1 MKITWLTVGIL
12 AVAGTMAAPV
22 RSEAAVRFGIVLAGH
37 GDYRPG
43 AYRAGYDRG
52 SNDGVREGNHDGRQ
66 GESFSFW
73 DEGRYRRAGYHSRY
87 GSRSAFQAG
96 YRRGFE
102 AGYRRAYYACFRD
115 GGRHSGGNAYGYGD
129 DRAYKNGND
138 GRNDDY
144 QNDYQND
151 YQDDRQYDRR

>member
-1 MKITWLTVGIL
+1 MKITWLTAGIL
-12 AVAGTMAAPV
+12 AAAGTMAAPV
-22 RSEAAVRFGIVLAGH
+22 RSEAAVRFGIVLVGH

-52 SNDGVREGNHDGRQ
+52 NNDGVREGNHDGRR

-73 DEGRYRRAGYHSRY
+73 DEKQYRRAGYESRY

-96 YRRGFE
+96 YRR
-102 AGYRRAYYACFRD
+102 AYYACFRD
-115 GGRHSGGNAYGYGD
+115 GGHHSGGYAYGYGD

-138 GRNDDY
+138 DRYGRNDDY

-151 YQDDRQYDRR
+151 YPDDRQYDRR

>member
-1 MKITWLTVGIL
+1 MKITWLTAGIL

-22 RSEAAVRFGIVLAGH
+22 RSEAAVRFGIVLVGH
-37 GDYRPG
+37 GDSRPS

-52 SNDGVREGNHDGRQ
+52 YNDGLRAGNHDGRR

-73 DEGRYRRAGYHSRY
+73 DEGRYRRAGYQSRY

-102 AGYRRAYYACFRD
+102 GGYRRAYYAGFRQ
-115 GGRHSGGNAYGYGD
+115 GGHHSG
-129 DRAYKNGND
+129 AYKNGND
-138 GRNDDY
+138 DRYGRNDDY